1 MYVDPRI
8 TAVWEA
14 WGRPALLLSISS
26 LSFGAISSSVVGIS
40 GDMVTHCE
48 ITQACNFEFY
58 VIYHE
63 MSLWAEH
70 GQDSG
75 IILCMRPA
83 NERRRYNISSLADRM
98 HRMLPKIYSHSA
110 GTFHPNN
117 QKQQQVTPCGL
128 FVSISGWRHMD
139 AEVIGYVIVY
149 LWSIY
154 CEYFSRKL
162 TVLQRERAIL
172 TYCTGPFITY
182 IQCNRLDSFTVSML
196 SLNGRDL
203 WLYMGTVSSLWKK
216 KR

>member
-1 MYVDPRI
+1 MYVDPMI

-128 FVSISGWRHMD
+128 FVSLSGWRHMD

-154 CEYFSRKL
+154 
-162 TVLQRERAIL
+162 VLWVFFKKIDSV
-172 TYCTGPFITY
+172 TTGTCYTNLLYRSIY
-182 IQCNRLDSFTVSML
+182 NIQCNRLDSFTVSML